1 MPQPATDHP
10 IFTVPH
16 RPGRAT
22 ARLIVNSGRNNAV
35 TRPLGTAGSG
45 PAFGKSP
52 ATCGF
57 VEIRS
62 GTGARD
68 LL

>member
-1 MPQPATDHP
+1 MPHSATDHP

-16 RPGRAT
+16 HLGRT
-22 ARLIVNSGRNNAV
+22 KARSIVNSGRNNAV
-35 TRPLGTAGSG
+35 TRPHDKGYSG
-45 PAFGKSP
+45 PTFGKSP